1 MAGRTFRPFSA
12 GSVAVGV
19 GIDTGL
25 EARCFADEVV
35 VDFPSVAPAV
45 DRIRSA
51 FLADE
56 RGRALRTA
64 IRLSPREA
72 HDGVTVPLNVAA
84 RCTCVDCGGRGEA
97 WAERC
102 GRCQGSGLEF
112 RPQQLQVVVPA
123 GVLDGACFNFTVTPR
138 YNPPTH
144 VELRVLVA

>member
-1 MAGRTFRPFSA
+1 MEGRIFRPFSA

-19 GIDTGL
+19 GIDGGL

-35 VDFPSVAPAV
+35 VDFPSVARAV

-64 IRLSPREA
+64 IQLSPREA
-72 HDGVTVPLNVAA
+72 HDGATVPLNVEV
-84 RCTCVDCGGRGEA
+84 RCTCLDCGGRGEA
-97 WAERC
+97 WPERC

-123 GVLDGACFNFTVTPR
+123 GVLDGTCFNFTVTPR
-138 YNPPTH
+138 HNPPTH